1 MTPKIQGLAGVT
13 ATIVL
18 GTMVFA
24 ATTADAQTVIGQ
36 RNSASVSVDLSVL
49 DQLGTTPTV
58 PQLLQPSVRSLL
70 MPNARQPARSRF
82 APLSRPQLSSPSLS
96 AGSVKLKPP
105 SKTMKRAAPAK
116 RRVAKKAPPKPRV
129 TAPAAPKIAPPPPK
143 VAAAPKALVA
153 PPPPPAAPAPPKA
166 APEKPVSNKVTAA
179 PPPPPPSLAPPA
191 PAASAAATPAPP
203 PPPPPAIN
211 PPKPAVKAPPP
222 QQTAALT
229 SRPAPTGALKPGQQ
243 FRLGFS
249 GGSAAISDGAETQL
263 DGVSKALKQDGNLR
277 LQLLAYAA
285 AGSQTPSQARRL
297 SLSRALAV
305 RSQLIEK
312 GIRSTRIDVRALGN
326 KSEGGP
332 PDRVDIIIT
341 TR

>member
-1 MTPKIQGLAGVT
+1 MTPRNQGLAGIT

-24 ATTADAQTVIGQ
+24 TTAANAQTVIGQ

-49 DQLGTTPTV
+49 DQLGTTPNV

-82 APLSRPQLSSPSLS
+82 APLSRPQSSPQHMST
-96 AGSVKLKPP
+96 GSVKLKPP
-105 SKTMKRAAPAK
+105 SRTKKRAAPAK
-116 RRVAKKAPPKPRV
+116 RRIARKAPTKPRV
-129 TAPAAPKIAPPPPK
+129 VAPAAPK
-143 VAAAPKALVA
+143 AA
-153 PPPPPAAPAPPKA
+153 
-166 APEKPVSNKVTAA
+166 
-179 PPPPPPSLAPPA
+179 
-191 PAASAAATPAPP
+191 
-203 PPPPPAIN
+203 PPPPAIN

-222 QQTAALT
+222 PQQTARLT
-229 SRPAPTGALKPGQQ
+229 SRPALTGALKPGQQ

-249 GGSAAISDGAETQL
+249 GDSAAISDGAGTQL
-263 DGVSKALKQDGNLR
+263 NGVAKALKQDGNLR
-277 LQLLAYAA
+277 LQLLAYAGG
-285 AGSQTPSQARRL
+285 GSQTPSQARRL